1 MGAWIGSSAV
11 RDSYHSPDFSWHIC
25 DAMNQMLLVGRG
37 QGCEAGGGQ
46 WLMQRGE
53 GDESRF
59 CFLCPSGL
67 GLPLCPSGRGCIT
80 GNRETRERLL
90 DPRQAAALSLL
101 KIVKQS
107 TKLRLQCGGRCNLLI
122 VRRKKYLF
130 VSRLLTITNSRCG
143 TKSQSGIWCAGMRN
157 ALLTWHCIFEW
168 CTTSREWQLSLTDF
182 AIWYGL
188 LELKYISKKHH
199 QH

>member
-1 MGAWIGSSAV
+1 
-11 RDSYHSPDFSWHIC
+11 
-25 DAMNQMLLVGRG
+25 MNQLLLVGRG

-80 GNRETRERLL
+80 SNRETRERLL
-90 DPRQAAALSLL
+90 DPRQVAALSLL

-143 TKSQSGIWCAGMRN
+143 TKSQSGIWCDGMRN

-168 CTTSREWQLSLTDF
+168 CTTSREWQLSLSYF

-188 LELKYISKKHH
+188 LELRYISKKHH
-199 QH
+199 QHQQYLGVICA